1 MDMTKEKKIVRRSGK
16 SILLADD
23 NQHIRQSLT
32 ELLIDNGYLVETVE
46 NGSRA
51 YEQTLKNNYDLVI
64 LDISMPKMNGVE
76 AVSAI
81 REKKSDLPILIISGR
96 ASPRELYMAIK
107 NGAIMFIGKPFTF
120 DELLSNIRN
129 VLEVSKQPI
138 KQGLKLSYTR

>member
-1 MDMTKEKKIVRRSGK
+1 MNKEEKIIRKSKK

-23 NQHIRQSLT
+23 NQYIRQSLI

-138 KQGLKLSYTR
+138 KQGLKLSYTC